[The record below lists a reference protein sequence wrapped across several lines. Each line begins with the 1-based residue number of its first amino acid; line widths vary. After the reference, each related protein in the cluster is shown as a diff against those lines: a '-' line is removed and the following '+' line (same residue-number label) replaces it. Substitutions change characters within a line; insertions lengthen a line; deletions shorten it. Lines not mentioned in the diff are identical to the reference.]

1 MLNRCILMGRLCA
14 DPEMKHTAS
23 GVPCCH
29 FRIAVNRKKQ
39 KDGTRE
45 ADFINCTA
53 WRQTAEFI
61 CRYFSKGNMIII
73 EGQLRNNDYTDNNG
87 VKHYSM
93 DVLVDSASFA
103 EPKNAG
109 ADQSQQ
115 QPYEPQ
121 QQPYGQYA
129 PPYGAA
135 QQQAPPPQSYQA
147 PLQQYQ
153 QQYQAPPQQYQQPY
167 QPPHYDAVPPPNGN
181 PYHP

>member
-1 MLNRCILMGRLCA
+1 MVNRVLLVGRLTA
-14 DPEMKHTAS
+14 DPEMKQTQS
-23 GVPCCH
+23 NIPCTH
-29 FRIAVNRKKQ
+29 IRIAVNRKKKQ
-39 KDGTRE
+39 DGTQE

-61 CRYFSKGNMIII
+61 CRYFFKGNMIII

-103 EPKNAG
+103 ESKNAG

-115 QPYEPQ
+115 QPYGQP

-147 PLQQYQ
+147 P
-153 QQYQAPPQQYQQPY
+153 PPQPYGQPQYQQPY
-167 QPPHYDAVPPPNGN
+167 APPPQ
-181 PYHP
+181 PYGQQPY

>member
-1 MLNRCILMGRLCA
+1 MVNRVLLVGRLTA
-14 DPEMKHTAS
+14 DPEMKQTQG
-23 GVPCCH
+23 GVPCTH
-29 FRIAVNRKKQ
+29 IRIAINRKKKQ
-39 KDGTRE
+39 DGTQE

-109 ADQSQQ
+109 ADQ
-115 QPYEPQ
+115 PQ
-121 QQPYGQYA
+121 QQPYGQPPQQPYAQQYA

-147 PLQQYQ
+147 PPPQPYGQ
-153 QQYQAPPQQYQQPY
+153 PPQQYQQPY
-167 QPPHYDAVPPPNGN
+167 APQPQQYQQ
-181 PYHP
+181 PY

>member
-1 MLNRCILMGRLCA
+1 MVNRVLLVGRLTA
-14 DPEMKHTAS
+14 NPEMKQTQS
-23 GVPCCH
+23 NIPCTH
-29 FRIAVNRKKQ
+29 IRIAINRKKKQ
-39 KDGTRE
+39 DGMQE

-109 ADQSQQ
+109 AEQA
-115 QPYEPQ
+115 Q
-121 QQPYGQYA
+121 QQPYGQ
-129 PPYGAA
+129 P
-135 QQQAPPPQSYQA
+135 QQQPPPQSYQA
-147 PLQQYQ
+147 PPPQPYGQ
-153 QQYQAPPQQYQQPY
+153 PPQQYQQPY
-167 QPPHYDAVPPPNGN
+167 GQPPQQYQQPYGQPPQQYQQ
-181 PYHP
+181 PY

>member
-1 MLNRCILMGRLCA
+1 MINRVILVGRLTA
-14 DPEMKHTAS
+14 DPERKTTTS
-23 GVPCCH
+23 NIPCCH
-29 FRIAVNRKKQ
+29 IRLAIDRKTK
-39 KDGTRE
+39 KEDGTRDT
-45 ADFINCTA
+45 DFINCTG

-115 QPYEPQ
+115 QPYGQP

-147 PLQQYQ
+147 PPPQHYGQ
-153 QQYQAPPQQYQQPY
+153 PPQQYQQPY
-167 QPPHYDAVPPPNGN
+167 APQPQQYQQ
-181 PYHP
+181 PY

>member
-1 MLNRCILMGRLCA
+1 MVNRVLLVGRLTA
-14 DPEMKHTAS
+14 DPEMKQTQS
-23 GVPCCH
+23 GVPCTH
-29 FRIAVNRKKQ
+29 IRIAVNRKKKQ
-39 KDGTRE
+39 DGTQE

-115 QPYEPQ
+115 QPYGQQP
-121 QQPYGQYA
+121 QQPYAQQYA

-135 QQQAPPPQSYQA
+135 QQQPYGQQP
-147 PLQQYQ
+147 QQYQPYGAAQQQPQ
-153 QQYQAPPQQYQQPY
+153 QQYQTPPPGYQTPPPQPYGQQPY
-167 QPPHYDAVPPPNGN
+167 
-181 PYHP
+181 